1 MKKLSK
7 NPTSKLRK
15 YLLTLLYKDIYVLTI
30 LHDLSKKVAEIDANS
45 TNVNFVTFDVLKTNF
60 GVKVGQHLTSPLLL
74 TRKTKNFSKVKKH

>member
-1 MKKLSK
+1 MEKLSK

-15 YLLTLLYKDIYVLTI
+15 YLLTLLYEDTYVLTI

-45 TNVNFVTFDVLKTNF
+45 TNVNFVTFDVLKTNI

>member
-30 LHDLSKKVAEIDANS
+30 HDLSKKVAEIDANS
-45 TNVNFVTFDVLKTNF
+45 TNVNFATFDVLKTNF

>member
-1 MKKLSK
+1 MKMFSK

-15 YLLTLLYKDIYVLTI
+15 YYSLLYKDIYVLTI
-30 LHDLSKKVAEIDANS
+30 HDLSKKVAEIDANS

>member
-30 LHDLSKKVAEIDANS
+30 HDLSKKIAEIDANS

>member
-15 YLLTLLYKDIYVLTI
+15 YLLTLLYKDKYVLTI
-30 LHDLSKKVAEIDANS
+30 HDLSKKVAEIDANS

>member
-1 MKKLSK
+1 MKMFSK

-15 YLLTLLYKDIYVLTI
+15 YYSLLYKDIYVLTI
-30 LHDLSKKVAEIDANS
+30 HDLSKKVAEIDANS

-74 TRKTKNFSKVKKH
+74 TRKTKKEFFKG

>member
-45 TNVNFVTFDVLKTNF
+45 TNDVNFVTFDVLKTNF
-60 GVKVGQHLTSPLLL
+60 CE
-74 TRKTKNFSKVKKH
+74 